1 MPDVIKFTA
10 DVADGIVGF
19 GATGASSV
27 HLGSGSGESHAY
39 VVHFDPGGE
48 IGMHE
53 AGFDQLFLVVSGH
66 AWLTVDGVRPDRL
79 GTMRRLRAPATAT
92 TWCQG
97 SDAGSFRRPRT
108 PGCSRGIR
116 FR

>member
-19 GATGASSV
+19 GAAGASSV

-66 AWLTVDGVRPDRL
+66 AWLTVDGETVQLRSGEAGVVPRGSVHAKGSKNG
-79 GTMRRLRAPATAT
+79 GTAVMF
-92 TWCQG
+92 QM
-97 SDAGSFRRPRT
+97 SDLT
-108 PGCSRGIR
+108 V
-116 FR
+116 

>member
-1 MPDVIKFTA
+1 MPDVITFSA

-53 AGFDQLFLVVSGH
+53 AGFDQLFLVVSGN
-66 AWLTVDGVRPDRL
+66 AWLTVDGDTVQ
-79 GTMRRLRAPATAT
+79 LRSGEAGVVPRGSVHAKGSKNGATAVMI
-92 TWCQG
+92 QM
-97 SDAGSFRRPRT
+97 SDLT
-108 PGCSRGIR
+108 I
-116 FR
+116 